1 MLPRV
6 TIHKYGFINGPSLD
20 LLFAHIAM
28 VAERTSFL
36 ENQPNREVARLALTL
51 RETSEQATM
60 NYRGFYVSA
69 KRSIVNEVL
78 EAMAS
83 GLDVST
89 LLSDMLM
96 VSKGLGLISKNGLV
110 F

>member
-1 MLPRV
+1 VLPCYDAQNARENV
-6 TIHKYGFINGPSLD
+6 SSIKPFTFD
-20 LLFAHIAM
+20 LLFFAPIAM

-89 LLSDMLM
+89 LFSDMLM
-96 VSKGLGLISKNGLV
+96 VSKHKGD
-110 F
+110 